1 MCATQL
7 IHNRYNKPTT
17 KSMQLHLDNA
27 CLFYVSTKYIKSSLT
42 VPASQRLEDV
52 ANFITYVITHMELGR
67 TSIDRDSRA
76 SKVG

>member
-1 MCATQL
+1 MLA
-7 IHNRYNKPTT
+7 
-17 KSMQLHLDNA
+17 
-27 CLFYVSTKYIKSSLT
+27 FYISNKYIKSSLT

-67 TSIDRDSRA
+67 TSIDRESRA

>member
-17 KSMQLHLDNA
+17 KSMQLNLDNA
-27 CLFYVSTKYIKSSLT
+27 CLFIFRTNTSRVAL

-67 TSIDRDSRA
+67 TSIDRESRA